1 MNTKPVEDQD
11 GVFGLTVMDDASRDI
26 LWESRTSRDPHEWT
40 IGELVEHDG
49 HSYTIKRIYG
59 EDRHF
64 TVVVDPA

>member
-1 MNTKPVEDQD
+1 MNTKPVEDPD

-40 IGELVEHDG
+40 IGELVERDG
-49 HSYTIKRIYG
+49 HSYTTKRIYG